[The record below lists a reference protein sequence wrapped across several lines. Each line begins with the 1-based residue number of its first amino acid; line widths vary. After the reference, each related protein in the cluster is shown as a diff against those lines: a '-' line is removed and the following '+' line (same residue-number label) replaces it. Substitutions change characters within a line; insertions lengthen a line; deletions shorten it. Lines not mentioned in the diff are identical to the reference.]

1 MTRPT
6 NYLVRMILFC
16 IVVYGTA
23 AIISPDLAR
32 FYMANPLVNSVIVL
46 TEIFG
51 VFWNLRQVQRLNPE
65 VAWVEDFRR
74 PRQKLEQAT
83 PPVLLAPRARMLHLR
98 ADGERRITLSGQA
111 MRTLLDGI
119 SSRLD
124 ESREL
129 SRYVTGVM
137 IFLGL
142 LGTFWG
148 LLHTVSS
155 VAAVINGM
163 NLAGGDVN
171 GMFAQ
176 LKSGLA
182 GPLAGMGTAFSSSMF
197 GLSGALILGFLDL
210 TAGQAQ
216 NRFFN
221 ELEEWLAGLTRLSS
235 GAIGGGDGETSVP
248 VYVQALLEQ
257 TAENMEALQHVLSRG
272 EDGRI
277 QGNAALTALNERMAT
292 LSDTLRA
299 NQQLMVKLAEAQVA
313 LGPALTR
320 IGALQPNEV
329 DDVSRA
335 HLRNIELLLAR
346 LLTESEQGRQ
356 HSTAELR
363 SDLKILTRTI
373 AAREDHLP
381 PAQRDGRAQPAAREE
396 RAQPATREE
405 RKMAFRGETP
415 T

>member
-1 MTRPT
+1 M
-6 NYLVRMILFC
+6 LVFC
-16 IVVYGTA
+16 VLVYGTA

-32 FYMANPLVNSVIVL
+32 FYMANPLINSVIVL
-46 TEIFG
+46 VEIFG
-51 VFWNLRQVQRLNPE
+51 VAWNLRQVQRLYPE
-65 VAWVEDFRR
+65 VAWVEHFRR
-74 PRQKLEQAT
+74 NRQALEQAK
-83 PPVLLAPRARMLHLR
+83 PPEMLAPMARMLQGR

-119 SSRLD
+119 ASRLD

-163 NLAGGDVN
+163 NLSGGDVN

-197 GLSGALILGFLDL
+197 GLSGALILGFL
-210 TAGQAQ
+210 
-216 NRFFN
+216 NRFYN

-235 GAIGGGDGETSVP
+235 GVLGGDGEASVP

-257 TAENMEALQHVLSRG
+257 TAENMEALQRVLNRS
-272 EDGRI
+272 EDARAGA
-277 QGNAALTALNERMAT
+277 NATMQSLNERMGT
-292 LSDTLRA
+292 LSDTLRT
-299 NQQLMVKLAEAQVA
+299 NQQLMLKLAEAQLA
-313 LGPALTR
+313 MGPALTR
-320 IGALQPNEV
+320 LANLSDNNNDEIA
-329 DDVSRA
+329 RA
-335 HLRNIELLLAR
+335 HLRNIELLLNR
-346 LLTESEQGRQ
+346 MLTESEQGRTQ
-356 HSTAELR
+356 STAELR
-363 SDLKILTRTI
+363 SDIKMLTRTI
-373 AAREDHLP
+373 AAIS
-381 PAQRDGRAQPAAREE
+381 EE
-396 RAQPATREE
+396 TR
-405 RKMAFRGETP
+405 
-415 T
+415 

>member
-1 MTRPT
+1 V
-6 NYLVRMILFC
+6 LV
-16 IVVYGTA
+16 
-23 AIISPDLAR
+23 
-32 FYMANPLVNSVIVL
+32 
-46 TEIFG
+46 EIFG
-51 VFWNLRQVQRLNPE
+51 VFWNLRQVQRLYPE
-65 VAWVEDFRR
+65 AAWVEDFRR

-83 PPVLLAPRARMLHLR
+83 PPVLLAPMARMLHGR

-111 MRTLLDGI
+111 MRTILDGI
-119 SSRLD
+119 ASRLD

-210 TAGQAQ
+210 TAGQAM
-216 NRFFN
+216 NRFYN

-257 TAENMEALQHVLSRG
+257 TAENMESLQRVLSRG
-272 EDGRI
+272 EDGRA
-277 QGNAALTALNERMAT
+277 QANTALLALNDRMAT

-313 LGPALTR
+313 LGPALAR
-320 IGALQPNEV
+320 LGAARPDAPDEA
-329 DDVSRA
+329 SRA
-335 HLRNIELLLAR
+335 HLRNIELLLNR
-346 LLTESEQGRQ
+346 LLTESEQGRAQ
-356 HSTAELR
+356 STAELR
-363 SDLKILTRTI
+363 SDLKVLTRTI
-373 AAREDHLP
+373 AAV
-381 PAQRDGRAQPAAREE
+381 RDDTRA
-396 RAQPATREE
+396 
-405 RKMAFRGETP
+405 
-415 T
+415 

>member
-16 IVVYGTA
+16 VVVYGTA

-83 PPVLLAPRARMLHLR
+83 PPVLLAPMARMLHLR

-111 MRTLLDGI
+111 MRALLDGI

-171 GMFAQ
+171 GMFTQ

-257 TAENMEALQHVLSRG
+257 TAENMESLQHVLSRG
-272 EDGRI
+272 EDGRM

-320 IGALQPNEV
+320 IGAMQPNEA

-381 PAQRDGRAQPAAREE
+381 PASRDGRVQPVVREE

-405 RKMAFRGETP
+405 RKMALRGETP